1 MKIIKQIC
9 LSVIE
14 FLITAYVFG
23 GLSFLTVMFFKC
35 NFITGVISAIMLII
49 SLIKVEI
56 SL

>member
-35 NFITGVISAIMLII
+35 NVITGVISAVMLII
-49 SLIKVEI
+49 SLIIVEI